1 MGVVAPRRRRVGA
14 GWWVAGGCVA
24 LAAISLAFPF
34 GLIYDSWSWALWAR
48 QLAHGTLDTEGL
60 TAWKPLPPLVGLPV
74 SALGGS
80 PAVAWLLVERAAA
93 LGSLAL
99 AYRLAA
105 RRAGV
110 AAGVLGVVLLVL
122 VDGMLRYVAEG
133 YSEPVV
139 VALLLGAVLAALER
153 RPGVA
158 LAALTGAALIRP
170 ETWPLLALFG
180 VLAWGTASGARGGT
194 RRSGTAGRL
203 PHPWVWRERRRL
215 RIWLL
220 VVVAAI
226 VVLWFG
232 GQWLGS
238 GDPLAGSKLARAA
251 TVPDS
256 SFAGVALPFVVVWI
270 GVAAALWW
278 GVRRHDAGVLL
289 PAGTALAWTIA
300 VLFLDAV
307 GYPGIERFL
316 VPAAALWSVVGAI
329 GLVWLVDEAR
339 ALGGRAAA
347 AGAVVGLALVAAGFG
362 IARVGD
368 VVDDANLV
376 AERVD
381 AQTELRD
388 AVALI
393 GRDRLA
399 RSAPC
404 VNVAFQ
410 TALAW
415 QLDVRAL
422 QVCAPLAP
430 PVEGCPTWVL
440 ATDNRRVTGP
450 APPDGP
456 IPVARSGQWRISRAE
471 PGTCQ
476 GA

>member
-14 GWWVAGGCVA
+14 GWWVAGGCVV
-24 LAAISLAFPF
+24 LAAVSLAFPF
-34 GLIYDSWSWALWAR
+34 ALIYDSWSWAIWAR
-48 QLAHGTLDTEGL
+48 QLAHGALDTDGL

-74 SALGGS
+74 AALGGS
-80 PAVAWLLVERAAA
+80 PAVAWLLAERAAA
-93 LGSLAL
+93 LGALAL

-110 AAGVLGVVLLVL
+110 VSGVLAVVLVAL

-170 ETWPLLALFG
+170 ETWPLLVLFA
-180 VLAWGTASGARGGT
+180 AW
-194 RRSGTAGRL
+194 L
-203 PHPWVWRERRRL
+203 WREVPRMRA
-215 RIWLL
+215 WLG

-226 VVLWFG
+226 LVLWFG

-238 GDPLAGSKLARAA
+238 GDPLAGSKLARASS
-251 TVPDS
+251 VPDS
-256 SFAGVALPFVVVWI
+256 SFAGVALPFVVAWI

-278 GVRRHDAGVLL
+278 GVRRRDAGVLL
-289 PAGTALAWTIA
+289 PAGAAVAWTLA
-300 VLFLDAV
+300 VLFLDGV

-329 GLVWLVDEAR
+329 GLVWLVEEAR
-339 ALGGRAAA
+339 ALGGRAVAT
-347 AGAVVGLALVAAGFG
+347 GAVVGLVLVTAGLGLARFEAVGDDAGLVAD
-362 IARVGD
+362 RV
-368 VVDDANLV
+368 
-376 AERVD
+376 
-381 AQTELRD
+381 ELQQDLRQG
-388 AVALI
+388 VTRI

-415 QLDVRAL
+415 QLDVRAT

-430 PVEGCPTWVL
+430 PVEGCSTWVL
-440 ATDNRRVTGP
+440 ATRNWRVTGP
-450 APPDGP
+450 APPAGP
-456 IPVARSGQWRISRAE
+456 IRVGTVGEWRISRAQ

-476 GA
+476 EA

>member
-34 GLIYDSWSWALWAR
+34 GLIYDSWSWAIWAR
-48 QLAHGTLDTEGL
+48 QLAHGTLATDGL
-60 TAWKPLPPLVGLPV
+60 TAWKPLPPLVGLPAA
-74 SALGGS
+74 ALGGS

-93 LGSLAL
+93 LGALAL
-99 AYRLAA
+99 GYRLAA
-105 RRAGV
+105 RRGGV
-110 AAGVLGVVLLVL
+110 AAGVLAVVLLVL

-170 ETWPLLALFG
+170 ETWPLLVLYG
-180 VLAWGTASGARGGT
+180 VIVWGPASGARVIG
-194 RRSGTAGRL
+194 RRSDRAL
-203 PHPWVWRERRRL
+203 PLRHPWAWRAQPRL
-215 RIWLL
+215 RVWLGVA
-220 VVVAAI
+220 VVAI

-251 TVPDS
+251 SVPDS
-256 SFAGVALPFVVVWI
+256 SFAGVALPFVVGWI
-270 GVAAALWW
+270 GVVAALWW
-278 GVRRHDAGVLL
+278 GLRRRDTGVLL
-289 PAGTALAWTIA
+289 PAGAAVAWTLA

-339 ALGGRAAA
+339 ALGGRTAA
-347 AGAVVGLALVAAGFG
+347 AGAAVGLALVAVGFG
-362 IARVGD
+362 IARVDG
-368 VVDDANLV
+368 VVEDADLV
-376 AERVD
+376 AQRVD

-388 AVALI
+388 AVARI

-415 QLDVRAL
+415 QLDLRAT

-430 PVEGCPTWVL
+430 PVAACSTWVL
-440 ATDNRRVTGP
+440 ATDDRRVTGP

-456 IPVARSGQWRISRAE
+456 IRVGASGQWRITRAK

-476 GA
+476 EA

>member
-34 GLIYDSWSWALWAR
+34 GLIYDSWSWAIWAR
-48 QLAHGTLDTEGL
+48 QLAHGALDTDGL

-74 SALGGS
+74 AALGGS

-93 LGSLAL
+93 LGALAL
-99 AYRLAA
+99 GYRLAA

-110 AAGVLGVVLLVL
+110 AAGVLAVVLLVL

-153 RPGVA
+153 RAGLA
-158 LAALTGAALIRP
+158 LAALTAAALIRP
-170 ETWPLLALFG
+170 ETWPLLILYG
-180 VLAWGTASGARGGT
+180 VIVWGRAQ
-194 RRSGTAGRL
+194 
-203 PHPWVWRERRRL
+203 PRL
-215 RIWLL
+215 RGWLTAA
-220 VVVAAI
+220 VAAI

-251 TVPDS
+251 SVPDG

-270 GVAAALWW
+270 GVVAALWW
-278 GVRRHDAGVLL
+278 GARRRDAGVLL
-289 PAGTALAWTIA
+289 PAGTALAWTLA

-329 GLVWLVDEAR
+329 GLVWLVGEAR
-339 ALGGRAAA
+339 ALGGRRAA
-347 AGAVVGLALVAAGFG
+347 AGAAVGLALVTVGLG
-362 IARVGD
+362 IARVD
-368 VVDDANLV
+368 NVADDARLV

-388 AVALI
+388 AVSRI
-393 GRDRLA
+393 GRERLA

-415 QLDVRAL
+415 QLDLHAT

-430 PVEGCPTWVL
+430 PVAACSTWVL
-440 ATDNRRVTGP
+440 AADDRRVTGP

-456 IPVARSGQWRISRAE
+456 LRVGNSGRWRITRAK

>member
-24 LAAISLAFPF
+24 LAAVSLAFPF
-34 GLIYDSWSWALWAR
+34 GLIYDAWSWSLWAR
-48 QLAHGTLDTEGL
+48 QLAHGTLDTDGL

-74 SALGGS
+74 AALGGS

-110 AAGVLGVVLLVL
+110 AAGVLAVVLLVL

-139 VALLLGAVLAALER
+139 VALLLGAVLAALDR

-170 ETWPLLALFG
+170 ETWPLLVLFG
-180 VLAWGTASGARGGT
+180 AYVARV
-194 RRSGTAGRL
+194 
-203 PHPWVWRERRRL
+203 HPRL
-215 RIWLL
+215 RVWLAAA
-220 VVVAAI
+220 VVAI

-238 GDPLAGSKLARAA
+238 GDPLAGSRLARASS
-251 TVPDS
+251 VPDS
-256 SFAGVALPFVVVWI
+256 SFAGVALPFMLAWVGVV
-270 GVAAALWW
+270 AALWW
-278 GVRRHDAGVLL
+278 GVRRRDEGVLL
-289 PAGTALAWTIA
+289 PAGAALAWTLA

-347 AGAVVGLALVAAGFG
+347 VGATVGLALVAVGFG
-362 IARVGD
+362 IARVQD
-368 VVDDANLV
+368 VADDADLV

-381 AQTELRD
+381 AQAELAD
-388 AVALI
+388 AVALV

-399 RSAPC
+399 VGHPC
-404 VNVAFQ
+404 VNVAFH

-415 QLDVRAL
+415 RLGVRAT

-430 PVEGCPTWVL
+430 PVEGCSTWVI
-440 ATDNRRVTGP
+440 ATEDRRVTGP
-450 APPDGP
+450 APANAPTAFG
-456 IPVARSGQWRISRAE
+456 RSGQWRISRSASGQCQE
-471 PGTCQ
+471 P
-476 GA
+476 

>member
-1 MGVVAPRRRRVGA
+1 VVA
-14 GWWVAGGCVA
+14 
-24 LAAISLAFPF
+24 
-34 GLIYDSWSWALWAR
+34 
-48 QLAHGTLDTEGL
+48 
-60 TAWKPLPPLVGLPV
+60 
-74 SALGGS
+74 ALGGS

-93 LGSLAL
+93 VGALAL
-99 AYRLAA
+99 GYRLAA
-105 RRAGV
+105 RRAGL
-110 AAGVLGVVLLVL
+110 AAGVLAVVLLVL

-153 RPGVA
+153 RAGLA
-158 LAALTGAALIRP
+158 LAALTAAALIRP
-170 ETWPLLALFG
+170 ETWPLLILYG
-180 VLAWGTASGARGGT
+180 VIVWGRAQ
-194 RRSGTAGRL
+194 
-203 PHPWVWRERRRL
+203 PRL
-215 RIWLL
+215 RGWLTAA
-220 VVVAAI
+220 VAAI

-251 TVPDS
+251 SVPDG

-270 GVAAALWW
+270 GVVAALWW
-278 GVRRHDAGVLL
+278 GARRRDAGVLL
-289 PAGTALAWTIA
+289 PAGTALAWTLA

-329 GLVWLVDEAR
+329 GLVWLVGEAR
-339 ALGGRAAA
+339 ALGGRRAA
-347 AGAVVGLALVAAGFG
+347 AGAAVGLALVTVGLG
-362 IARVGD
+362 IARVD
-368 VVDDANLV
+368 NVADDARLV

-388 AVALI
+388 AVSRI
-393 GRDRLA
+393 GRERLA

-415 QLDVRAL
+415 QLDLHAT

-430 PVEGCPTWVL
+430 PVAACSTWVL
-440 ATDNRRVTGP
+440 AADDRRVTGP

-456 IPVARSGQWRISRAE
+456 LRVGNSGRWRITRAK